1 MKKFVFVLLAFS
13 LSLSAQESVLDS
25 LEVQNLEEVIVSSV
39 RVKDNIPIA
48 FNNVS
53 KEEISKR
60 NLGQDIPILLN
71 FLPNVVTTSDAGAG
85 IGYTGIRIRGVNSQ
99 STNVTINGI
108 PYNDAESL
116 GTFWVDLPDFSSS
129 VENLQVQRGI
139 GTSVNGSSAFGASIN
154 ILTDKIS
161 QNPYFES
168 ANTIGSFNTVKNNFR
183 FSTGLLNETIE
194 FSGRLSKIDSD
205 GYIDRASSDL
215 KSYFLQLSYKKNKT
229 LLKFLNFGGHEIT
242 YQAWNGIDLQTL
254 ENNRTYNPS
263 GLYYDLN
270 GEERFH
276 ENEVDNYKQDHF
288 QFHWTQSFSENLSS
302 NLGLNLTNGRGYY
315 EQYNENG
322 SEDFITRKW
331 LDNQFYV
338 INYTLNYLKNNNNII
353 FGSTYSEYD
362 GDHFGETIWSQNSG
376 DIEFTDLFYNGNG
389 LKKDFSNFIKSIYQI
404 SNDVS
409 IYADLQLRNIDYQ
422 TTGSTSNIDQ
432 LVVDKKYSFFNPK
445 AGLNYDINQKNKIYF
460 SLSKA
465 HREPTRSDFENN
477 INIQP
482 EELID
487 YELGWKYNAEKFFFN
502 SNLYYMGYKNQLVLT
517 GALDD
522 VGSPIRENSGKS
534 YRTGIEI
541 ESVYKATNKLN
552 ISANISLSENK
563 NVDYKT
569 NYNGVITDWGD
580 TDISFSPNVISSA
593 GIQFSASQDLTFTL
607 LNKFV
612 GNQYMSNTESNISKL
627 SSYSTTDLNILYTIE
642 NSALW
647 MFGSAYF
654 SEIIVTAMINNIFN
668 KEYVSNGY
676 YYTYDDTWSD
686 PNLITTIEGT
696 GYYPQAK
703 RNFLLGLTFKL

>member
-1 MKKFVFVLLAFS
+1 MKKIVFVLLAFS

-25 LEVQNLEEVIVSSV
+25 LEIQNLEEVIVSSV

-302 NLGLNLTNGRGYY
+302 NLGLNLTNGMGYY

-541 ESVYKATNKLN
+541 ESLYKATNKLN

-580 TDISFSPNVISSA
+580 TDISFSPNVISSV
-593 GIQFSASQDLTFTL
+593 GIQFSTSQDLTFTL

-627 SSYSTTDLNILYTIE
+627 SSYSTTDLNILYTIK
-642 NSALW
+642 N
-647 MFGSAYF
+647 SAYF

-686 PNLITTIEGT
+686 PNSITTIEGT

>member
-422 TTGSTSNIDQ
+422 TSGSTSNIDQ

-487 YELGWKYNAEKFFFN
+487 YELGWKYNSEKFFFN

-534 YRTGIEI
+534 YRMGIEL

-552 ISANISLSENK
+552 ISANISFSENK

-627 SSYSTTDLNILYTIE
+627 SSYSTTDLNILYTIK
-642 NSALW
+642 N
-647 MFGSAYF
+647 SAYF

>member
-48 FNNVS
+48 FNNIS

-302 NLGLNLTNGRGYY
+302 NLGLNLTNGKGYY

-331 LDNQFYV
+331 LDNEFYV
-338 INYTLNYLKNNNNII
+338 INYTLNYLKKNNNII
-353 FGSTYSEYD
+353 FGSTYSKYD

-422 TTGSTSNIDQ
+422 TFGSTSNIDQ

-487 YELGWKYNAEKFFFN
+487 YELGWKYNAEKFLFN

-534 YRTGIEI
+534 YRMGIEL

-593 GIQFSASQDLTFTL
+593 GIQFIASQDLTLTL

-627 SSYSTTDLNILYTIE
+627 SSYSTSDLNILYTIK
-642 NSALW
+642 N
-647 MFGSAYF
+647 SAYF

-686 PNLITTIEGT
+686 PNSITTIEGT

>member
-1 MKKFVFVLLAFS
+1 MKKIVFVLLAYS
-13 LSLSAQESVLDS
+13 ITLSAQESVIDS
-25 LEVQNLEEVIVSSV
+25 LEIQNLEEVIVSSV
-39 RVKDNIPIA
+39 RVKENIPIA

-85 IGYTGIRIRGVNSQ
+85 IGYTGIRIRGINSQ

-129 VENLQVQRGI
+129 VENLQMQRGI

-161 QNPYFES
+161 EEPYFES
-168 ANTIGSFNTVKNNFR
+168 ANSVGSFNTLKNNFS
-183 FSTGLLNETIE
+183 FSTGLLNNTFE
-194 FSGRLSKIDSD
+194 FSGRISKIDSD

-215 KSYFLQLSYKKNKT
+215 KSHFFQLSYKKNKS
-229 LLKFLNFGGHEIT
+229 LFKFLNFGGHEIT

-254 ENNRTYNPS
+254 ENDRTYNPS

-270 GEERFH
+270 GQEQFH

-288 QFHWTQSFSENLSS
+288 QFHWTQSISSNIIS
-302 NLGLNLTNGRGYY
+302 NLGLNLTNGKGYY

-338 INYTLNYLKNNNNII
+338 INYNVNYSKNKNNLI

-362 GDHFGETIWSQNSG
+362 GDHYGETIWSQNSG
-376 DIEFTDLFYNGNG
+376 NIAFTDLFYNGNG
-389 LKKDFSNFIKSIYQI
+389 LKKDFSNFIKSIYQFSERI
-404 SNDVS
+404 G
-409 IYADLQLRNIDYQ
+409 IYADLQLRKIDY
-422 TTGSTSNIDQ
+422 TTSGSTSNVED
-432 LVVDKKYSFFNPK
+432 LTVNKHYSFFNPK
-445 AGLNYDINQKNKIYF
+445 AGLNFTLNDKNKIYF
-460 SLSKA
+460 SLSRA
-465 HREPTRSDFENN
+465 YREPTRSDFENN

-482 EELID
+482 EELVD
-487 YELGWKYNAEKFFFN
+487 YELGWKFNTKKFYFS
-502 SNLYYMGYKNQLVLT
+502 SNLYYMNYKNQLVLT

-522 VGSPIRENSGKS
+522 VGSPIRKNSGKS
-534 YRTGIEI
+534 FRKGIEL
-541 ESVYKATNKLN
+541 ESIFKATNNLDISSN
-552 ISANISLSENK
+552 ISFSRNK
-563 NVDYKT
+563 NIDYKT
-569 NYNGVITDWGD
+569 NFDGVVTNWGD
-580 TDISFSPNVISSA
+580 TDISFSPDLVSSIGVNFRPKEDINIS
-593 GIQFSASQDLTFTL
+593 I

-612 GNQYMSNTESNISKL
+612 GEQFMSNTESVVSKL
-627 SSYSTTDLNILYTIE
+627 NSYSTTDLNFIY
-642 NSALW
+642 S
-647 MFGSAYF
+647 FKRSKHF
-654 SEIIVTAMINNIFN
+654 KEIIFTAMINNIFN

-676 YYTYDDTWSD
+676 YYTYDDTWSE
-686 PNLITTIEGT
+686 PNMITTIEGT
-696 GYYPQAK
+696 GYYPQAL
-703 RNFLLGLTFKL
+703 RNFLLGITFKL

>member
-1 MKKFVFVLLAFS
+1 MKKIVFVLLAYS
-13 LSLSAQESVLDS
+13 ITLSAQESVIDS
-25 LEVQNLEEVIVSSV
+25 LEIQNLEEVIVSSV
-39 RVKDNIPIA
+39 RVKENIPIA

-53 KEEISKR
+53 KDEISKR

-85 IGYTGIRIRGVNSQ
+85 IGYTGIRIRGINSQ

-129 VENLQVQRGI
+129 VENLQMQRGI

-161 QNPYFES
+161 EEPYFES
-168 ANTIGSFNTVKNNFR
+168 ANSVGSFNTLKNNFS
-183 FSTGLLNETIE
+183 FSTGLLNNTFE
-194 FSGRLSKIDSD
+194 FSGRISKIDSY

-215 KSYFLQLSYKKNKT
+215 KSHFFQLSYKKNKS
-229 LLKFLNFGGHEIT
+229 LFKFLNFGGHEIT

-254 ENNRTYNPS
+254 ENDRTYNPS

-270 GEERFH
+270 GQEQFH

-288 QFHWTQSFSENLSS
+288 QFHWTQSISSNLIS
-302 NLGLNLTNGRGYY
+302 NLGLNLTNGKGYY

-338 INYTLNYLKNNNNII
+338 INYNVNYSKNKNNLI

-362 GDHFGETIWSQNSG
+362 GDHYGETIWSQNSG
-376 DIEFTDLFYNGNG
+376 NIAFTDLFYNGNG
-389 LKKDFSNFIKSIYQI
+389 LKKDFSNFIKSIYQFSERI
-404 SNDVS
+404 G
-409 IYADLQLRNIDYQ
+409 IYADLQLRKIDY
-422 TTGSTSNIDQ
+422 TTSGSTSNVED
-432 LVVDKKYSFFNPK
+432 LTVNKHYSFFNPK
-445 AGLNYDINQKNKIYF
+445 AGLNFTLNDKNKIYF
-460 SLSKA
+460 SLSRA
-465 HREPTRSDFENN
+465 YREPTRSDFENN

-482 EELID
+482 EELVD
-487 YELGWKYNAEKFFFN
+487 YELGWKFNTKKFYFS
-502 SNLYYMGYKNQLVLT
+502 SNLYYMNYKNQLVLT

-534 YRTGIEI
+534 FRKGIEL
-541 ESVYKATNKLN
+541 ESIFKATNNLEISSN
-552 ISANISLSENK
+552 ISFSRNK
-563 NVDYKT
+563 NIDYKT
-569 NYNGVITDWGD
+569 NFDGVLTNWGD
-580 TDISFSPNVISSA
+580 TDISFSPDLVSSIGINFRPKEDINISV
-593 GIQFSASQDLTFTL
+593 

-612 GNQYMSNTESNISKL
+612 GEQFMSNTESVVSKL
-627 SSYSTTDLNILYTIE
+627 NSYSTTDLNFIYSFKRLKH
-642 NSALW
+642 
-647 MFGSAYF
+647 FK
-654 SEIIVTAMINNIFN
+654 EIIFTAMINNIFN

-676 YYTYDDTWSD
+676 YYTYDDTWSE
-686 PNLITTIEGT
+686 PNVITTIEGT
-696 GYYPQAK
+696 GYYPQAL
-703 RNFLLGLTFKL
+703 RNFLLGITFKL

>member
-1 MKKFVFVLLAFS
+1 MKKIVFVLLAFS

-25 LEVQNLEEVIVSSV
+25 LETQNLEEVIVSSV

-116 GTFWVDLPDFSSS
+116 GTFWVDLPDISSS

-183 FSTGLLNETIE
+183 FSTGLLNENIE

-205 GYIDRASSDL
+205 GYIERASSDL

-322 SEDFITRKW
+322 SEDFITWKW

-353 FGSTYSEYD
+353 FGSTYSEYN

-487 YELGWKYNAEKFFFN
+487 YELGWRYNAEKFFFS
-502 SNLYYMGYKNQLVLT
+502 SNFYYMGYKNQLVLT

-534 YRTGIEI
+534 YRTGIEL

-552 ISANISLSENK
+552 ISANISFSENK
-563 NVDYKT
+563 NVEYKT

-593 GIQFSASQDLTFTL
+593 GIQFSASQDLTLTF

-627 SSYSTTDLNILYTIE
+627 SSYSTTDLNILYTIK
-642 NSALW
+642 N
-647 MFGSAYF
+647 SAYF
-654 SEIIVTAMINNIFN
+654 SEIIFTAMINNIFN

>member
-270 GEERFH
+270 GVERFH

-338 INYTLNYLKNNNNII
+338 INYAINYLKNNNNII

-422 TTGSTSNIDQ
+422 TSGSTSNIDQ

-445 AGLNYDINQKNKIYF
+445 AGLNYDINQNNKIYF

-487 YELGWKYNAEKFFFN
+487 YELGWKYNSEKFFFN

-534 YRTGIEI
+534 YRTGIEL

-552 ISANISLSENK
+552 ISANISFSENK

-593 GIQFSASQDLTFTL
+593 GIQFNASQDLTFAL

-627 SSYSTTDLNILYTIE
+627 SSYSTTDLNILYTIK
-642 NSALW
+642 N
-647 MFGSAYF
+647 SAYF
-654 SEIIVTAMINNIFN
+654 SEIIFTAMINNIFN

>member
-1 MKKFVFVLLAFS
+1 MKKILFVLLAFS
-13 LSLSAQESVLDS
+13 VSLSAQESVLDS
-25 LEVQNLEEVIVSSV
+25 PEVQNLEEVIVSSV

-71 FLPNVVTTSDAGAG
+71 FLPNIVTTSDAGAG
-85 IGYTGIRIRGVNSQ
+85 FGYTGIRIRGVNSQ

-116 GTFWVDLPDFSSS
+116 GTFWVDLPDLSSS
-129 VENLQVQRGI
+129 IENLQVQRGI

-161 QNPYFES
+161 QNPYFQS

-183 FSTGLLNETIE
+183 FSTGLLNEVIE

-338 INYTLNYLKNNNNII
+338 INYTLNYFLNNNNNII
-353 FGSTYSEYD
+353 FGSTYSKYD

-389 LKKDFSNFIKSIYQI
+389 LKKDFSNFIKSIFQI
-404 SNDVS
+404 SYDVS

-465 HREPTRSDFENN
+465 QREPTRSDFENN

-487 YELGWKYNAEKFFFN
+487 YELGWKYNAEKFLFN
-502 SNLYYMGYKNQLVLT
+502 SNLYYMSYKNQLVLT

-522 VGSPIRENSGKS
+522 VGSPIRENSGKT
-534 YRTGIEI
+534 YRKGIEL
-541 ESVYKATNKLN
+541 ESVYEATNKLN

-563 NVDYKT
+563 NIDYKT

-580 TDISFSPNVISSA
+580 TDISFSPNIISSA
-593 GIQFSASQDLTFTL
+593 GVQFNASEDLTFIL
-607 LNKFV
+607 FNKFV
-612 GNQYMSNTESNISKL
+612 GDQYMSNTESMISKL
-627 SSYSTTDLNILYTIE
+627 SSYSTIDFSMLYTIK
-642 NSALW
+642 NSK
-647 MFGSAYF
+647 YF
-654 SEIIVTAMINNIFN
+654 SEIVITAMLNNIFN

-686 PNLITTIEGT
+686 PNIITTIEGT

-703 RNFLLGLTFKL
+703 RNFLLGFTFKL

>member
-270 GEERFH
+270 GVERFH

-422 TTGSTSNIDQ
+422 TFGSTSNIDQ

-477 INIQP
+477 VNIQP

-487 YELGWKYNAEKFFFN
+487 YELGWKYNSEKFFFN

-534 YRTGIEI
+534 YRTGIEL

-552 ISANISLSENK
+552 ISANISFSENK

-593 GIQFSASQDLTFTL
+593 GIQFNASQDLTFAL

-627 SSYSTTDLNILYTIE
+627 SSYSTTDLNILYTIK
-642 NSALW
+642 N
-647 MFGSAYF
+647 SAYF
-654 SEIIVTAMINNIFN
+654 SEIIFTAMINNIFN

>member
-534 YRTGIEI
+534 YRMGIEL

-593 GIQFSASQDLTFTL
+593 GIQFIASQDLTLTL

-627 SSYSTTDLNILYTIE
+627 SSYSTTDLNILYTIK
-642 NSALW
+642 N
-647 MFGSAYF
+647 SAYF

>member
-48 FNNVS
+48 FNNIS

-302 NLGLNLTNGRGYY
+302 NLGLNLTNGKGYY

-534 YRTGIEI
+534 YRMGIEL

-593 GIQFSASQDLTFTL
+593 GIQFIASQDLTLTL

-627 SSYSTTDLNILYTIE
+627 SSYSTTDLNILYTIK
-642 NSALW
+642 N
-647 MFGSAYF
+647 SAYF

-686 PNLITTIEGT
+686 PNSITTIEGT

>member
-39 RVKDNIPIA
+39 RVKENIPIA

-60 NLGQDIPILLN
+60 NLGQDIAILLN

-422 TTGSTSNIDQ
+422 TFGSTSNIDQ

-477 INIQP
+477 VNIQP

-534 YRTGIEI
+534 YRTGIEL
-541 ESVYKATNKLN
+541 ESVFKATNKLN
-552 ISANISLSENK
+552 ISANISFSENK

-593 GIQFSASQDLTFTL
+593 GIQFIASQDLTLTL

-612 GNQYMSNTESNISKL
+612 GNQYMSNTESNISML
-627 SSYSTTDLNILYTIE
+627 SSYSTTDLNILYTIK
-642 NSALW
+642 N
-647 MFGSAYF
+647 SAYF

>member
-1 MKKFVFVLLAFS
+1 MKKIVFVLLAYS
-13 LSLSAQESVLDS
+13 ITLSAQESVIDS
-25 LEVQNLEEVIVSSV
+25 LEIQNLEEVIVSSV
-39 RVKDNIPIA
+39 RVNENIPIA

-53 KEEISKR
+53 KDEISKR

-85 IGYTGIRIRGVNSQ
+85 IGYTGIRIRGINSQ

-129 VENLQVQRGI
+129 VENLQMQRGI

-161 QNPYFES
+161 EEPYFES
-168 ANTIGSFNTVKNNFR
+168 ANSVGSFNTLKNNFS
-183 FSTGLLNETIE
+183 FSTGLLNNTFE
-194 FSGRLSKIDSD
+194 FSGRISKIDSD

-215 KSYFLQLSYKKNKT
+215 KSHFFQLSYKKNKS
-229 LLKFLNFGGHEIT
+229 LFKFINFGGHEIT

-254 ENNRTYNPS
+254 ENDRTYNPS

-270 GEERFH
+270 GQEQFH

-288 QFHWTQSFSENLSS
+288 QFHWTQSISSNLIS
-302 NLGLNLTNGRGYY
+302 NLGLNLTNGKGYY

-338 INYTLNYLKNNNNII
+338 INYNVNYSKNKNNLI
-353 FGSTYSEYD
+353 FGSTYSEYY
-362 GDHFGETIWSQNSG
+362 GDHYGETIWSQNSG
-376 DIEFTDLFYNGNG
+376 NIAFTDLFYNGNG
-389 LKKDFSNFIKSIYQI
+389 LKKDFSNFIKSIYQFSERI
-404 SNDVS
+404 GV
-409 IYADLQLRNIDYQ
+409 YADLQLRKIDY
-422 TTGSTSNIDQ
+422 TTSGSTSNVEDLTIN
-432 LVVDKKYSFFNPK
+432 KHYSFFNPK
-445 AGLNYDINQKNKIYF
+445 AGLNFTLNDKNKIYF
-460 SLSKA
+460 SLSRA
-465 HREPTRSDFENN
+465 FREPTRSDFENN

-482 EELID
+482 EELVD
-487 YELGWKYNAEKFFFN
+487 YELGWKFNTKKFYFS
-502 SNLYYMGYKNQLVLT
+502 SNLYYMNYKNQLVLT

-534 YRTGIEI
+534 FRKGIEL
-541 ESVYKATNKLN
+541 ESIFKATNNLDISSN
-552 ISANISLSENK
+552 ISFSRNK

-569 NYNGVITDWGD
+569 NFDGVVTNWGN
-580 TDISFSPNVISSA
+580 TDISFSPDLVSSIGVNFRPKEDINIS
-593 GIQFSASQDLTFTL
+593 I

-612 GNQYMSNTESNISKL
+612 GEQFMSNTESVVSKL
-627 SSYSTTDLNILYTIE
+627 NSYSTTDLNFIY
-642 NSALW
+642 S
-647 MFGSAYF
+647 FKRSKHF
-654 SEIIVTAMINNIFN
+654 KEIIFTAMINNIFN

-676 YYTYDDTWSD
+676 YYTYDDTWSE
-686 PNLITTIEGT
+686 PNMITTIEGT
-696 GYYPQAK
+696 GYYPQAL
-703 RNFLLGLTFKL
+703 RNFLLGITFKL

>member
-270 GEERFH
+270 EEERFH

-422 TTGSTSNIDQ
+422 TFGSTSNIDQ

-534 YRTGIEI
+534 YRMGIEL

-593 GIQFSASQDLTFTL
+593 GIQFNASQDLTFAL

-627 SSYSTTDLNILYTIE
+627 SSYSTTDLNILYMIK
-642 NSALW
+642 N
-647 MFGSAYF
+647 SAYF

>member
-422 TTGSTSNIDQ
+422 TFGSTSNIDQ

-487 YELGWKYNAEKFFFN
+487 YELGWKYNSEKFFFN

-534 YRTGIEI
+534 YRTGIEL

-552 ISANISLSENK
+552 ISANISFSENK

-593 GIQFSASQDLTFTL
+593 GIQFNASQDLTFAL

-627 SSYSTTDLNILYTIE
+627 SSYSTTDLNILYTIK
-642 NSALW
+642 N
-647 MFGSAYF
+647 SAYF
-654 SEIIVTAMINNIFN
+654 SEIIFTAMINNIFN

>member
-1 MKKFVFVLLAFS
+1 MKKIVFVLLAFS
-13 LSLSAQESVLDS
+13 ISLSAQESVVDS
-25 LEVQNLEEVIVSSV
+25 LEIQNLEEVIVSST
-39 RVKDNIPIA
+39 RVKENIPIA

-53 KEEISKR
+53 KEDISKR

-85 IGYTGIRIRGVNSQ
+85 IGYTGIRIRGINSQ
-99 STNVTINGI
+99 SINVTINGI

-161 QNPYFES
+161 QNPYFEA
-168 ANTIGSFNTVKNNFR
+168 ANTVGSFNTTKNNFR
-183 FSTGLLNETIE
+183 FSTGLLNDTFE

-205 GYIDRASSDL
+205 GYIDRAFSDL

-229 LLKFLNFGGHEIT
+229 LLKFINFAGHERT

-288 QFHWTQSFSENLSS
+288 QFHWTQSISRNLNS
-302 NLGLNLTNGRGYY
+302 NLGLNLTNGKGAY

-338 INYTLNYLKNNNNII
+338 INFNLNYSKKKSNLIL
-353 FGSTYSEYD
+353 GSTYSEYD

-389 LKKDFSNFIKSIYQI
+389 LKKDFSNFVKSIYQFSDKI
-404 SNDVS
+404 SV
-409 IYADLQLRNIDYQ
+409 YADLQLRKIDYE
-422 TTGSTSNIDQ
+422 TSGSTSN
-432 LVVDKKYSFFNPK
+432 VDELAVNKKYSFFNPK
-445 AGLNYDINQKNKIYF
+445 AGFNYDINQKNKIYF
-460 SLSKA
+460 SLSRA
-465 HREPTRSDFENN
+465 FREPTRSDFENN
-477 INIQP
+477 LNIQP
-482 EELID
+482 EELAD
-487 YELGWKYNAEKFFFN
+487 YEFGWKYKSEKFYFG
-502 SNLYYMGYKNQLVLT
+502 SNLYYMNYKNQLVLT

-522 VGSPIRENSGKS
+522 VGTPIRENSGKS
-534 YRTGIEI
+534 YRKGIEL
-541 ESVYKATNKLN
+541 ETMLKASNNFDISTN
-552 ISANISLSENK
+552 ISFSKNK
-563 NVDYKT
+563 NIDYKT
-569 NYNGVITDWGD
+569 NFNGEVTNWGD
-580 TDISFSPNVISSA
+580 TDISFSPNLISSIA
-593 GIQFSASQDLTFTL
+593 FNYNTKKDFNISLI
-607 LNKFV
+607 NKFV
-612 GNQYMSNTESNISKL
+612 GDQYMSNTESVVSKL
-627 SSYSTTDLNILYTIE
+627 SSYSTTDLNFIY
-642 NSALW
+642 S
-647 MFGSAYF
+647 FKKSKYF
-654 SEIIVTAMINNIFN
+654 NEIIFTVMLNNIFN

-686 PNLITTIEGT
+686 PNMVTTIEGT

-703 RNFLLGLTFKL
+703 RNFLIGFTFKL

>member
-1 MKKFVFVLLAFS
+1 MKKIVFVLLAFS

-25 LEVQNLEEVIVSSV
+25 LETQNLEEVIVSSV

-71 FLPNVVTTSDAGAG
+71 FLPNVVTSSDAGAG

-183 FSTGLLNETIE
+183 FSTGLLNENIE

-205 GYIDRASSDL
+205 GYIERASSDL

-270 GEERFH
+270 EEERFH
-276 ENEVDNYKQDHF
+276 ENEVDNYKQDHY

-487 YELGWKYNAEKFFFN
+487 YELGWRYNAEKFFFS

-534 YRTGIEI
+534 YRTGIEL

-593 GIQFSASQDLTFTL
+593 GIQFSASQDLTLTF

-627 SSYSTTDLNILYTIE
+627 SSYSTTDLNILYTIK
-642 NSALW
+642 N
-647 MFGSAYF
+647 SAYF

>member
-1 MKKFVFVLLAFS
+1 MKKIVFVLLAFS

-25 LEVQNLEEVIVSSV
+25 LEIQNLEEVIVSSV

-376 DIEFTDLFYNGNG
+376 NIEFTDLFYNGNG

-404 SNDVS
+404 SNDIS

-422 TTGSTSNIDQ
+422 TFGSTSNIDQ

-534 YRTGIEI
+534 YRTGIEL

-552 ISANISLSENK
+552 ISANISFSENK

-612 GNQYMSNTESNISKL
+612 GNQYMSNTESNISRL
-627 SSYSTTDLNILYTIE
+627 SSYSTTDLNILYTIK
-642 NSALW
+642 N
-647 MFGSAYF
+647 SAYF

>member
-1 MKKFVFVLLAFS
+1 MKKIVFVLLAYS
-13 LSLSAQESVLDS
+13 ITLSAQESVIDS
-25 LEVQNLEEVIVSSV
+25 LEIQNLEEVIVSSV
-39 RVKDNIPIA
+39 RVKENIPIA

-85 IGYTGIRIRGVNSQ
+85 IGYTGIRIRGINSQ

-129 VENLQVQRGI
+129 VENLQMQRGI

-161 QNPYFES
+161 EEPYFES
-168 ANTIGSFNTVKNNFR
+168 ANSVGSFNTLKNNFS
-183 FSTGLLNETIE
+183 FSTGLLNNTFE
-194 FSGRLSKIDSD
+194 FSGRISKIDSD

-215 KSYFLQLSYKKNKT
+215 KSHFFQLSYKKNKS
-229 LLKFLNFGGHEIT
+229 LFKFLNFGGHEIT

-254 ENNRTYNPS
+254 ENDRTYNPS

-270 GEERFH
+270 GQEQFH

-288 QFHWTQSFSENLSS
+288 QFHWTQSISSNLIS
-302 NLGLNLTNGRGYY
+302 NLGLNLTNGKGYY

-338 INYTLNYLKNNNNII
+338 INYNVNYSKNKNNLI

-362 GDHFGETIWSQNSG
+362 GDHYGETIWSQNSG
-376 DIEFTDLFYNGNG
+376 NIAFTDLFYNGNG
-389 LKKDFSNFIKSIYQI
+389 LKKDFSNFIKSIYQFSERI
-404 SNDVS
+404 GV
-409 IYADLQLRNIDYQ
+409 YADLQLRKIDY
-422 TTGSTSNIDQ
+422 TTSGSTSNVED
-432 LVVDKKYSFFNPK
+432 LTVNKHYSFFNPK
-445 AGLNYDINQKNKIYF
+445 AGLNFTLNDKNKIYF
-460 SLSKA
+460 SLSRA
-465 HREPTRSDFENN
+465 YREPTRSDFENN

-482 EELID
+482 EELVD
-487 YELGWKYNAEKFFFN
+487 YELGWKFNTKKFYFS
-502 SNLYYMGYKNQLVLT
+502 SNLYYMNYKNQLVLT

-522 VGSPIRENSGKS
+522 VGSPIRKNSGKS
-534 YRTGIEI
+534 FRKGIEL
-541 ESVYKATNKLN
+541 ESIFKATNNLDISSN
-552 ISANISLSENK
+552 ISFSRNK
-563 NVDYKT
+563 NIDYKT
-569 NYNGVITDWGD
+569 NFDGVVTNWGD
-580 TDISFSPNVISSA
+580 TDISFSPDLVSSIGVNFRPKEDINIS
-593 GIQFSASQDLTFTL
+593 I

-612 GNQYMSNTESNISKL
+612 GEQFMSNTESVVSKL
-627 SSYSTTDLNILYTIE
+627 NSYSTTDLNFIY
-642 NSALW
+642 S
-647 MFGSAYF
+647 FKKSKHF
-654 SEIIVTAMINNIFN
+654 KEIIFTAMINNIFN

-676 YYTYDDTWSD
+676 YYTYDDTWSE
-686 PNLITTIEGT
+686 PNMITTIEGT
-696 GYYPQAK
+696 GYYPQAL
-703 RNFLLGLTFKL
+703 RNFLLGITFKL

>member
-13 LSLSAQESVLDS
+13 ISLSAQESVVDS
-25 LEVQNLEEVIVSSV
+25 LEIQNLEEVIVSSI
-39 RVKDNIPIA
+39 RVKENIPIA
-48 FNNVS
+48 FNNIS

-85 IGYTGIRIRGVNSQ
+85 IGYTGIRIRGINSQ

-168 ANTIGSFNTVKNNFR
+168 ANTVGSFNTIKNNFR
-183 FSTGLLNETIE
+183 FSTGLLNDTFE

-288 QFHWTQSFSENLSS
+288 QFHWTQSFSKNLTS
-302 NLGLNLTNGRGYY
+302 NLGLNLTNGKGFY

-338 INYTLNYLKNNNNII
+338 INYNLNYLKNKSNLI

-404 SNDVS
+404 SNDIS
-409 IYADLQLRNIDYQ
+409 IYADLQLRKIDYI
-422 TTGSTSNIDQ
+422 TSGSTSN
-432 LVVDKKYSFFNPK
+432 VDELAVNKKYSFFNPK
-445 AGLNYDINQKNKIYF
+445 AGFNYTLNDKNKIYF
-460 SLSKA
+460 SLSRA
-465 HREPTRSDFENN
+465 FREPTRSDFENN
-477 INIQP
+477 LNIQP
-482 EELID
+482 EELVD
-487 YELGWKYNAEKFFFN
+487 YEFGWKYKSEKFYLG
-502 SNLYYMGYKNQLVLT
+502 SNLYYMNYKNQLVLT

-522 VGSPIRENSGKS
+522 VGTPIRENSGKS
-534 YRTGIEI
+534 YRKGIELETMLRASNNFDI
-541 ESVYKATNKLN
+541 STN
-552 ISANISLSENK
+552 ISFSKNK
-563 NVDYKT
+563 NIDYKT
-569 NYNGVITDWGD
+569 NFNGLITNWGD
-580 TDISFSPNVISSA
+580 TDISFSPNLISSV
-593 GIQFSASQDLTFTL
+593 GFNYSPKKDLNISI

-612 GNQYMSNTESNISKL
+612 GDQYMSNTESVVSKL
-627 SSYSTTDLNILYTIE
+627 SSYSTTDLNFIY
-642 NSALW
+642 S
-647 MFGSAYF
+647 FKKSKYF
-654 SEIIVTAMINNIFN
+654 NEIIFTAMLNNIFN

-686 PNLITTIEGT
+686 PNIVTTIEGT

-703 RNFLLGLTFKL
+703 RNFLIGFTFKL

>member
-25 LEVQNLEEVIVSSV
+25 LKVQNLEEVIVSSV

-302 NLGLNLTNGRGYY
+302 NLGLNLTNGKGYY

-422 TTGSTSNIDQ
+422 TLGSTSNIDQ

-593 GIQFSASQDLTFTL
+593 GIQFIASQDLTFTL

-627 SSYSTTDLNILYTIE
+627 SSYSTTDLNILYTIK
-642 NSALW
+642 N
-647 MFGSAYF
+647 SAYF